1 MSLTIAVVAA
11 EPSGD
16 LLGAALM
23 VALKSR
29 HADIRFIGV
38 GGPEMT
44 AAGLDSRIPLEKLS
58 IMGIFEVLPRLPELL
73 KLRKQLRLW
82 LIEQKPDI
90 FIGIDAPDFNLGLAV
105 SLKETGIKTIQYVSP
120 SVWAWKEKRVKKIRA
135 SVDRVLCLFPFE
147 ESFLHRH
154 HVAATYVGHQMA
166 DQLPM
171 SPNRREAREELGV
184 PEDANILA
192 LLPGSRATE
201 VERLARPF
209 LQTAVE
215 ASAQLDNLHV
225 VVPLVNATTRDLF
238 EKLAEPFRSEL
249 NLVLVNRN
257 ATAVITA
264 ADVVLLAS
272 GTATLQGMLCKRPMV
287 VGYKVSS
294 LTAAYIRLF
303 RMIKIPYLAIANL
316 LCDEM
321 LAPEFIQERC
331 RAELM
336 TPAVVQMFTDKEQT
350 QNIVKRYTEIHEQL
364 RCAAAAS
371 AAEAVLDQ
379 LRYTGG
385 GANHA

>member
-23 VALKSR
+23 AALKSR
-29 HADIRFIGV
+29 YADISFIGV

-44 AAGLDSRIPLEKLS
+44 AIGLDSRIPLEKLS
-58 IMGIFEVLPRLPELL
+58 VMGIFEVLPRLPELL
-73 KLRKQLRLW
+73 KLRSQLRNW
-82 LIEQKPDI
+82 LIEQKPDV
-90 FIGIDAPDFNLGLAV
+90 FIGIDAPDFNLGLAR
-105 SLKETGIKTIQYVSP
+105 SLKEKGITTIQYVSP

-147 ESFLHRH
+147 ESFLQRH
-154 HVAATYVGHQMA
+154 HIAATYVGHQLA
-166 DQLPM
+166 DQLPIRP
-171 SPNRREAREELGV
+171 SSREAREALGL
-184 PEDANILA
+184 PEDARVLA
-192 LLPGSRATE
+192 LLPGSRVKE

-215 ASAQLDNLHV
+215 VNAQLENLHV
-225 VVPLVNATTRDLF
+225 VVPLVNATTRDMF
-238 EKLAEPFRSEL
+238 EKLAEPFRSQL
-249 NLVLVNRN
+249 NLQLVDRK
-257 ATAVITA
+257 ATAVMTA

-287 VGYKVSS
+287 VGYRVNA

-316 LCDEM
+316 LCNEM

-331 RAELM
+331 RADLM
-336 TPAVVQMFTDKEQT
+336 APAVVQMFTDKEYR
-350 QNIVKRYTEIHEQL
+350 QNIVQRYSEIHGQL
-364 RCAAAAS
+364 RCDAAAA
-371 AAEAVLDQ
+371 AAGAVLAMVEAV
-379 LRYTGG
+379 
-385 GANHA
+385 